1 MFYWCNAVNL
11 FWSMSLYEMLFQLE
25 RRRFVCSVARRT
37 RSVNSCSVPPV
48 DTTIMVAAST
58 PQSPSH
64 LRYGQAG
71 SVLTV
76 RCARCAGKKCF
87 NTTLRNCIE
96 KACLTPIFM
105 QNLISIYWYWYYRQ
119 PGEDSKMLVCDTC
132 DKGYH
137 TFCLK
142 PVMTAIP
149 KNGWKCKVIGSYS
162 DLIVFHLP
170 FNLLL
175 VFCKGLRKQ
184 EK

>member
-1 MFYWCNAVNL
+1 M
-11 FWSMSLYEMLFQLE
+11 
-25 RRRFVCSVARRT
+25 CSVARRT

-96 KACLTPIFM
+96 KACLTPFYM
-105 QNLISIYWYWYYRQ
+105 QNLISTGI
-119 PGEDSKMLVCDTC
+119 DITD
-132 DKGYH
+132 
-137 TFCLK
+137 
-142 PVMTAIP
+142 
-149 KNGWKCKVIGSYS
+149 N
-162 DLIVFHLP
+162 
-170 FNLLL
+170 
-175 VFCKGLRKQ
+175 Q
-184 EK
+184 EKTVRCWSVTHVTRATTPSV

>member
-1 MFYWCNAVNL
+1 MP
-11 FWSMSLYEMLFQLE
+11 
-25 RRRFVCSVARRT
+25 
-37 RSVNSCSVPPV
+37 NSFPHAELNSY
-48 DTTIMVAAST
+48 I
-58 PQSPSH
+58 
-64 LRYGQAG
+64 L
-71 SVLTV
+71 VLI
-76 RCARCAGKKCF
+76 
-87 NTTLRNCIE
+87 L
-96 KACLTPIFM
+96 L
-105 QNLISIYWYWYYRQ
+105 YRQ

-162 DLIVFHLP
+162 DLIVFHLQ

>member
-1 MFYWCNAVNL
+1 
-11 FWSMSLYEMLFQLE
+11 MLFQLE

-96 KACLTPIFM
+96 KACLTPFFM
-105 QNLISIYWYWYYRQ
+105 QNLMSIYWY
-119 PGEDSKMLVCDTC
+119 
-132 DKGYH
+132 
-137 TFCLK
+137 
-142 PVMTAIP
+142 
-149 KNGWKCKVIGSYS
+149 
-162 DLIVFHLP
+162 
-170 FNLLL
+170 
-175 VFCKGLRKQ
+175 
-184 EK
+184 

>member
-96 KACLTPIFM
+96 KACLTPFFM
-105 QNLISIYWYWYYRQ
+105 QNLISIYWYWYCYT
-119 PGEDSKMLVCDTC
+119 D
-132 DKGYH
+132 
-137 TFCLK
+137 
-142 PVMTAIP
+142 
-149 KNGWKCKVIGSYS
+149 N
-162 DLIVFHLP
+162 
-170 FNLLL
+170 
-175 VFCKGLRKQ
+175 Q
-184 EK
+184 EKTVRCWSVTHVTRVTTPSVWSRSWLPSQRMAGNAR